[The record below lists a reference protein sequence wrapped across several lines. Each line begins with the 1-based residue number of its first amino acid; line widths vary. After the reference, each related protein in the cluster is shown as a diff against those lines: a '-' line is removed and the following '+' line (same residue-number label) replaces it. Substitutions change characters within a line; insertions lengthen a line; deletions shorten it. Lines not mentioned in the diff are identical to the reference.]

1 MSLMFD
7 SVLDKLCSF
16 FKRNEEILCHVGAIL
31 INRDMNGRISL
42 ILEAG
47 IEKDTAAQPALD
59 LIRSLLP
66 TELYPHVVSADNVIL
81 FEQHLEA
88 VKNGLPTFVLEAR
101 DLDITCVDRVV
112 SGVEWSRSVP
122 SAPGMSP
129 RIVFF
134 SIKGGVGRS
143 TALAV
148 TAHALAEDG
157 KKVLVLDLDLES
169 PGLSSALLPEDRRP
183 TYGIVDWL
191 VEDLV
196 DNGGAVFEEM
206 VASSLL
212 SHNGDIRVVP
222 AHGSDAG
229 EYLSKLGR
237 IWMPKRCSNGAQET
251 WIARL
256 RRLLTALEINEKP
269 DVVLIDSRAGIDDIA
284 SACVTSLGA
293 RRVLL
298 FSIDG
303 TQTWQGYSV
312 LFEHWQRYALTREL
326 GNRLQVVAGLV
337 PELNSKEYIKNL
349 CEHAHMLFTRYL
361 YEETP
366 PTGITSEYFNFEETD
381 QSAPHYPWGIL
392 WNRSYE
398 ALYSLHG
405 TVNLIEPNRAELAFG
420 ELLNGIKNLL
430 DE

>member
-7 SVLDKLCSF
+7 AVLDKLCSF
-16 FKRNEEILCHVGAIL
+16 FQQNEEMLRSVGAIL

-42 ILEAG
+42 ILDAG
-47 IEKDTAAQPALD
+47 VEENTSAQPALE
-59 LIRSLLP
+59 LIRRALP
-66 TELYPHVVSADNVIL
+66 TELSPHILNGENIIL
-81 FEQHLEA
+81 FEDHIEA
-88 VKNGLPTFVLEAR
+88 IKNGLPTFALEAGT
-101 DLDITCVDRVV
+101 LDITCVDRVV
-112 SGVEWSRSVP
+112 SGVEWSRI
-122 SAPGMSP
+122 APLAVDQPP

-148 TAHALAEDG
+148 TAHALAEEG
-157 KKVLVLDLDLES
+157 RKVLVLDLDLES

-196 DNGGAVFEEM
+196 DNGEAVFEEM
-206 VASSLL
+206 VASSSL

-222 AHGSDAG
+222 AHGRYAG

-237 IWMPKRCSNGAQET
+237 IWMPKRCANGTQET
-251 WIARL
+251 WTARL
-256 RRLLTALEINEKP
+256 RRLLTLLEINERP

-298 FSIDG
+298 FAIDG
-303 TQTWQGYSV
+303 AQTWQGYSV
-312 LFEHWQRYALTREL
+312 LFEHWQRYALTQKL
-326 GNRLQVVAGLV
+326 GNTLQIVAGLV
-337 PELNSKEYIKNL
+337 PEVNSKEYMKNL
-349 CEHAHMLFTRYL
+349 CEHAYTLFMQYL
-361 YEETP
+361 YEEIP
-366 PTGITSEYFNFEETD
+366 PTEMMDEYFNFEETD
-381 QSAPHYPWGIL
+381 QSAPHYPWGVL

-420 ELLNGIKNLL
+420 ELLNGIKTLL